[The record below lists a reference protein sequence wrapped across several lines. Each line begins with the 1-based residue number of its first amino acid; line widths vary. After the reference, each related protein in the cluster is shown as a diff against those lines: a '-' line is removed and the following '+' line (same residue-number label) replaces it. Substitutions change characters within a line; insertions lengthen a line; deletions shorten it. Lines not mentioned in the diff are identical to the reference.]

1 MKLRVCFIILFFM
14 FFMVQLIFAQPE
26 SNFNL
31 YGNGARAA
39 GMGYAFTGLAD
50 DATAISWNPAGL
62 TQLMSMEASVVGR
75 FGFGSWDLELP
86 GLDQQPDLETGSN
99 FNLNFASFVMPFKL
113 GDNNLVGG
121 LAYRRV
127 YDSNF
132 NLTAKF
138 EGETLF
144 ETEITGGVS
153 AISPSVG
160 FQLNDMFSLGATL
173 NFLMGGTESDWGE
186 DNESE
191 DYSGTA
197 IELGALVKPTP
208 QLSFG
213 VNVKLPFTLEVDGSG
228 EEAGYSYDYNY
239 ELDFPMFFDLGAAF
253 RATENLTLA
262 ADYRIHPIDKIE
274 NEDGDPI
281 FDEDLDVTGNSLH
294 IGLEYMMQAG
304 ESMMPLRLGFYT
316 YPTSYFE
323 SDLDSDEPSQVMGNG
338 FSAGIGLIMGNL
350 IFDAAFEYIP
360 LSYSQVFYDGV
371 DYYDT
376 DWTQKDFR
384 VTLGAVL
391 HLGQK

>member
-1 MKLRVCFIILFFM
+1 
-14 FFMVQLIFAQPE
+14 MVQMSFAQPE

-75 FGFGSWDLELP
+75 FGFGSWDIEFP
-86 GLDQQPDLETGSN
+86 GLDVQPDVETGSN
-99 FNLNFASFVMPFKL
+99 FNLNFASFVMPFKVS
-113 GDNNLVGG
+113 DFNVVGG
-121 LAYRRV
+121 IAYRRV

-132 NLTAKF
+132 NLTVKY
-138 EGETLF
+138 EGETAF

-153 AISPSVG
+153 AIAPSVG
-160 FQLNDMFSLGATL
+160 FQLNEMLSLGATL
-173 NFLMGGTESDWGE
+173 NFLMGSTESDYGE
-186 DNESE
+186 GENNTE

-197 IELGALVKPTP
+197 IELGALIKPTP

-213 VNVKLPFTLEVDGSG
+213 VNVKLPFTVEMEGSG
-228 EEAGYSYDYNY
+228 ETEGFEYDYDD
-239 ELDFPMFFDLGAAF
+239 ELHFPMFFDLGAAF

-262 ADYRIHPIDKIE
+262 ADYRIHPVDKIE
-274 NEDGDPI
+274 DEDDDPI

-294 IGLEYMMQAG
+294 IGLEYLMQAG
-304 ESMMPLRLGFYT
+304 ESVMPLRLGFYT
-316 YPTSYFE
+316 YPSSYFE
-323 SDLDSDEPSQVMGNG
+323 SSLDGGDPEQVIGNG

-360 LSYSQVFYDGV
+360 LSYTEVFFDGL
-371 DYYDT
+371 DYYDM

-384 VTLGAVL
+384 ITLGAVL